1 MRLQLPICALLLI
14 CSSISIGPSIYAA
27 DARPAATVQFSLDF
41 PGANPSHYEI
51 SIAAD
56 GQGSYTS
63 NGKLDEQ
70 SEPGDPAPLAF
81 NLSDKTRSRIFDLA
95 QRAHYFAG
103 KVDSGRKNLANT
115 GAKTLSYK
123 DESRNSNATYNYS
136 SLPAVQELTEVFQR
150 LSTTLEYGRR
160 LSYFHKYEK
169 LALEQDLKQM
179 EEMQRENNI
188 ADVQAIAPVLKQIA
202 DDPTVIT
209 VTRSRALRLL
219 TTTQNH

>member
-1 MRLQLPICALLLI
+1 MRLQARLRFLFSFAIF
-14 CSSISIGPSIYAA
+14 ISPAIWAA
-27 DARPAATVQFSLDF
+27 DSQSAATVQFTLDF

-56 GQGSYTS
+56 GRGSYSS
-63 NGKLDEQ
+63 NGKLNEQ
-70 SEPGDPAPLAF
+70 SEASDPAPLTF
-81 NLSDKTRSRIFDLA
+81 TLSEKTRSRVFELA
-95 QRAHYFAG
+95 QRAHYFEG

-123 DESRNSNATYNYS
+123 DESRNSKATYNYS
-136 SLPAVQELTEVFQR
+136 PVPAVQELTGIFQS

-169 LALEQDLKQM
+169 LALEEDLKRM
-179 EEMQRENNI
+179 EQLQRENTLG
-188 ADVQAIAPVLKQIA
+188 DTQAIAAVLKQIA
-202 DDPTVIT
+202 DDQSVIT

-219 TTTQNH
+219 SASQSH